1 MDITR
6 RHVGALLAASAVAAG
21 PLRPRAARAGAPA
34 QLDAIVLG
42 AGVSGLNT
50 AWLLEQQGLKVL
62 VLEGRK
68 RVGGRVHTEMD
79 AWSGVAVE
87 RGAEFVQGRPP
98 SLIGLAKQ
106 HRFTLLKHEGSQW
119 LGGAGGLRPAARL
132 RATSMTALGRVLDS
146 VRSDQ
151 TMAADACGRTPA
163 KGRPCPRSKPRPRSS
178 PCRWAC

>member
-1 MDITR
+1 MTEAKRDR
-6 RHVGALLAASAVAAG
+6 
-21 PLRPRAARAGAPA
+21 
-34 QLDAIVLG
+34 LDVVVLG
-42 AGVSGLNT
+42 AGMAGL
-50 AWLLEQQGLKVL
+50 AAAVRLQKAGLRVR
-62 VLEGRK
+62 VLEARD

-132 RATSMTALGRVLDS
+132 RATSMAALGRVLDS